1 MEKKGFSEFDDNSV
15 VMDTSS
21 SDNPGPLTADDFE
34 TLLEASRALAGTLE
48 LPVLL
53 KTVMELAA
61 RVVRAESSSL
71 LLKDEKTNE
80 LYFDVAL
87 GAAGEKVK
95 TVRLKSGEGLA
106 GWVAANEIPLI
117 VNDVENDPRWTHRV
131 DDRSDFVT
139 RQVVAVPLL
148 HQGRLLGVVEGIN
161 KKGAPGFTPLD
172 RRSLEIFAVQAA
184 IAIEN
189 ARLFARV
196 REEKETLATLV
207 SEMSDGALLADA
219 QGKVTLVNAS
229 GARLLGVGGESLG
242 KDLESLTRSF
252 EVRPSWKN
260 LLGGKTTA
268 PVTLVREVGK
278 KLILEGTFQS
288 LREGA
293 GWLFIFR
300 DVTEA
305 RREERLKQNF
315 LSVVSHKLKT
325 PLVSITGYAPLL
337 LEDKS
342 LTATQR
348 QGLTA
353 IRDQGKKL
361 ALLVEKLLNFSAVEA
376 EAVAVNRRRSRAK
389 SLVESAVAS
398 LAPELARQ
406 NAEVKVDDSLDAL
419 PALSV
424 DPERFS
430 EVLRNLMDN
439 AAKFNHKPHK
449 MIRVFGRAEGA
460 EALISVEDEG
470 SGIAPEDVSRIFQKF
485 YQVEDD
491 FTGQVDGVGLGLA
504 LSKRIVEA
512 HGGTIRVRSVLG
524 RGSVFT
530 TSWPL
535 DD

>member
-1 MEKKGFSEFDDNSV
+1 MTN
-15 VMDTSS
+15 SS
-21 SDNPGPLTADDFE
+21 SSETPGPLTAADFE

-71 LLKDEKTNE
+71 LLKDEKTGD
-80 LYFDVAL
+80 LVFDVAL
-87 GAAGEKVK
+87 GMAGEKVK
-95 TVRLKSGEGLA
+95 SVRLKSGEGLA
-106 GWVAANEIPLI
+106 GWVAANGIPLI
-117 VNDVENDPRWTHRV
+117 VNQVEKDSRWTARV

-148 HQGRLLGVVEGIN
+148 HQGKLMGVVEGIN
-161 KKGAPGFTPLD
+161 KKDGGEFTSLD
-172 RRSLEIFAVQAA
+172 RRALEIFAAQAA
-184 IAIEN
+184 VAIEN

-196 REEKETLATLV
+196 RGEKETLSTLV
-207 SEMSDGALLADA
+207 SEMSDGALLADE
-219 QGKVTLVNAS
+219 GGRVTLVNAS
-229 GARLLGVGGESLG
+229 GARLLGFTGDEFG
-242 KDLESLTRSF
+242 KGMDEVLRPF
-252 EVRPSWKN
+252 EVRPPLKQVLSAQ
-260 LLGGKTTA
+260 KTSSL
-268 PVTLVREVGK
+268 TLVREAGRK
-278 KLILEGTFQS
+278 MILEGTLQL

-293 GWLFIFR
+293 GWLFVFR
-300 DVTEA
+300 DVTES
-305 RREERLKQNF
+305 RREERLKHSF
-315 LSVVSHKLKT
+315 LAVISHKLKT
-325 PLVSITGYAPLL
+325 PLVSITGFAPLL

-342 LTATQR
+342 LTAVQR

-361 ALLVEKLLNFSAVEA
+361 ALLVEKLLNFSTVEA

-389 SLVESAVAS
+389 PLLEAVVNAMMTEFS
-398 LAPELARQ
+398 RQ
-406 NAEVKVDDSLDAL
+406 GAEVQLDESLEAL
-419 PALSV
+419 PAIAV
-424 DPERFS
+424 DPDRFS
-430 EVLRNLMDN
+430 EVFHNLVDN
-439 AAKFNHKPHK
+439 GMKFNHKPRK
-449 MIRVFGRAEGA
+449 LIRIYGRLEGP
-460 EALISVEDEG
+460 EALLSVEDEG
-470 SGIAPEDVSRIFQKF
+470 SGIAPEDVSRIFEKF
-485 YQVEDD
+485 YQVEEN

>member
-1 MEKKGFSEFDDNSV
+1 MID
-15 VMDTSS
+15 SS
-21 SDNPGPLTADDFE
+21 SSETSGPLTAQDFE

-71 LLKDEKTNE
+71 LLKDEKTDE

-87 GAAGEKVK
+87 GAAGDKVK

-106 GWVAANEIPLI
+106 GWVAANGIPVI
-117 VNDVENDPRWTHRV
+117 VNEVETDPRWTARV
-131 DDRSDFVT
+131 DVRSDFVT

-161 KKGAPGFTPLD
+161 KKGGSGFTALD
-172 RRSLEIFAVQAA
+172 CRALEIFAAQAA
-184 IAIEN
+184 AAIEN

-196 REEKETLATLV
+196 RGEKETLATLV
-207 SEMSDGALLADA
+207 SEMSDGALLADEA
-219 QGKVTLVNAS
+219 GQVTLVNVA
-229 GARLLGVGGESLG
+229 GVRLLGLRPEGTFG
-242 KDLESLTRSF
+242 KGVEETTRAF
-252 EVRPSWKN
+252 EARPTWKQV
-260 LLGGKTTA
+260 LSAQKTA
-268 PVTLVREVGK
+268 SVTLVREVEK
-278 KLILEGTFQS
+278 KMVLEGTFQP
-288 LREGA
+288 LRGGA
-293 GWLFIFR
+293 GWLFVFR

-315 LSVVSHKLKT
+315 LSVISHKLKT
-325 PLVSITGYAPLL
+325 PLVSITGFAPLL
-337 LEDKS
+337 LEDRS
-342 LTATQR
+342 LSPVQR

-361 ALLVEKLLNFSAVEA
+361 ALLVEKLLNFTTVEA
-376 EAVAVNRRRSRAK
+376 DIVAVNRKRLRAK
-389 SLVESAVAS
+389 PLLEGAAAVLSAEMERQGAEIRLDESLET
-398 LAPELARQ
+398 
-406 NAEVKVDDSLDAL
+406 L
-419 PALSV
+419 PAILV
-424 DPERFS
+424 DPDRFS
-430 EVLRNLMDN
+430 EVFRNLIDN

-449 MIRVFGRAEGA
+449 LIRIFGRVEGP

-470 SGIAPEDVSRIFQKF
+470 SGIAPDDVTRIFLKF
-485 YQVEDD
+485 YQAEDN

-512 HGGTIRVRSVLG
+512 HGGSIWVRSLLG